1 VTGVKRCHTRAEGL
15 HPGVESGTRK
25 DKHRPQQIL
34 ILIAGCS
41 APATTGFGL
50 PSLSELLHRSEC
62 LTGALLGE
70 TQVFSRSISEH
81 VG

>member
-1 VTGVKRCHTRAEGL
+1 MLRVVDGQFCRSRGRESEGL
-15 HPGVESGTRK
+15 TSAGTVEPA
-25 DKHRPQQIL
+25 RPQPH
-34 ILIAGCS
+34 GCS
-41 APATTGFGL
+41 APATASFGL

-81 VG
+81 VD